1 MARKPENTKLHHS
14 LWDRLINPD
23 ENRGGGVN
31 VISIAGEVQRVR
43 SEVCRDLEWLLNS
56 RRTPVDLPPE
66 LTHLTKSVVGYGLP
80 DFTSLCLEDPSD
92 RERLVKILEQAIQN
106 FEPRLF
112 DVRISFNPFEQDETR
127 SSLHYR
133 IDAMLR
139 VDPAPEPV
147 VFDTVLQLGNR
158 AFAVKAEG
166 A

>member
-1 MARKPENTKLHHS
+1 MARKPQNTRLHHS

-23 ENRGGGVN
+23 LNRGGGVD
-31 VISIAGEVQRVR
+31 ISAAGEVERLKA
-43 SEVCRDLEWLLNS
+43 EVCRDLEWLLNS
-56 RRTPVDLPPE
+56 RRTPIDLPPE
-66 LTHLTKSVVGYGLP
+66 LPHLAKSVVGYGLP
-80 DFTSLCLEDPSD
+80 DFTSLCLADPSHRD
-92 RERLVKILEQAIQN
+92 RLLKILEKAIED

-112 DVRISFNPFEQDETR
+112 NVQITFNPFEQDETR

-139 VDPAPEPV
+139 IDPAPEPV

-166 A
+166 S